1 MKKIFC
7 LILLTAVS
15 LWQTA
20 LAQSMSQIAMDSTLK
35 DHKIIY
41 FGKGEDQPQDSSTVL
56 IKKFYEDQ
64 FRHFQ
69 DPLAPYFLFMSRDNN
84 LAMGVGGVVRMRAYL
99 DWDGSIDSPAFAP
112 YLIPMHISVH

>member
-41 FGKGEDQPQDSSTVL
+41 FGKGEDHAA
-56 IKKFYEDQ
+56 
-64 FRHFQ
+64 R
-69 DPLAPYFLFMSRDNN
+69 LFN
-84 LAMGVGGVVRMRAYL
+84 GTY
-99 DWDGSIDSPAFAP
+99 
-112 YLIPMHISVH
+112 